1 MLGNI
6 ERIMSRIQQIQSRF
20 TQFPGQSSPV
30 ANEGTNQADKV
41 AELADLAGM
50 AGIADTPGVTD
61 ATQQTSGF
69 SDVMKLVEQEVKDAQ
84 VSAASTVNP
93 TKSASAVKKSGF
105 DDLIADAAR
114 KYGLDE
120 GLLKAVIE
128 AESGFNPKA
137 KSPVGAAGLMQLMP
151 ATARSMGVTDPLDPA
166 QNIDG
171 GSKYLKMML
180 DRFGKVELALA
191 AYNAGPGNVK
201 KFGGIPPFKE
211 TQAYVKKIMRRWG
224 EIKA

>member
-6 ERIMSRIQQIQSRF
+6 ERIMSRIQQIQSHF
-20 TQFPGQSSPV
+20 GQSPMRSGQTV
-30 ANEGTNQADKV
+30 NQGANQSERVTD
-41 AELADLAGM
+41 LADLAGM
-50 AGIADTPGVTD
+50 AGIADTTDGAD

-69 SDVMKLVEQEVKDAQ
+69 SDVMKLVEQKVKATQ
-84 VSAASTVNP
+84 ASTACAVTS
-93 TKSASAVKKSGF
+93 TKSASTTKKSGF
-105 DDLIADAAR
+105 DDLIADAAQ

-120 GLLKAVIE
+120 GLIKAVIE

-137 KSPVGAAGLMQLMP
+137 KSPVGATGLMQLMP
-151 ATARSMGVTDPLDPA
+151 STAKSMGVIDPLDPA

-171 GSKYLKMML
+171 GSKYLKTML
-180 DRFGKVELALA
+180 DRFDKVELALA

-211 TQAYVKKIMRRWG
+211 TRAYVAKIMRRWG
-224 EIKA
+224 ELKA